1 MKWPEVNLDQVLS
14 LDYGSALPKRRRNS
28 SGTIPVVGSNGII
41 GTHTESIV
49 IAPSI
54 VVGRKGSA
62 GKVSWIDQ
70 DFWPIDTTF
79 YVRPLVPIEM
89 RWLFYLLDFLKLDR
103 LAIVTGVPGL
113 NRNDAYKLKIPLP
126 PLSEQ
131 RKIVE
136 ILDRADAL
144 RKKRAEADAKAER
157 ILPALFIKMFGD
169 PALNPRGWPD
179 KTLDDI
185 IVETKYGT
193 STRANTD
200 GKGVP
205 VLRMNNIDSRGRLD
219 LTKVKYVDL
228 KAQELSKY
236 ELKSGDL
243 LFNLTNSRELVGK
256 TGLWQGQIKAIPASY
271 LIRVRVDQ
279 TQVLPEYVWAYMNT
293 PFLKQILYDKAR
305 RSIGMANINA
315 QELRSLPILIPP
327 DLESQQPFTEM
338 IARLDLL
345 TVKQAA
351 DANAKLD
358 NLFELLLHRAFFGE
372 LTAKWREEHKEQLQA
387 EMEEQA
393 KILAA
398 SKAKQRTKRRRRRAS
413 PK

>member
-89 RWLFYLLDFLKLDR
+89 RWLFYLLDFLKIER

-185 IVETKYGT
+185 IIETKYGT

-219 LTKVKYVDL
+219 LTKLKYVDL
-228 KAQELSKY
+228 KAQKLSKY

-243 LFNLTNSRELVGK
+243 LFNRTNSRELVGK
-256 TGLWQGQIKAIPASY
+256 TGLWQGEIKAIPASY

-279 TQVLPEYVWAYMNT
+279 TKVLPEYVWAYMNT
-293 PFLKQILYDKAR
+293 PFLKQILYDTAR

-358 NLFELLLHRAFFGE
+358 NLFELLLHRAFSGE
-372 LTAKWREEHKEQLQA
+372 LTTKWREEHKEQLQA

-398 SKAKQRTKRRRRRAS
+398 SKAKQKTKRRRRRAS